1 MAVENVGGSDQNVSD
16 SFLLGVSEWMSE
28 RKKEMKRE
36 RDSGKTKRFTLAATL
51 GRLASGCFAPHSR
64 ISTAQVLR
72 PFWTALSQGLTEGL
86 KASAPVPQTRTT
98 LTPDIPRGIRQKL
111 PSVGIYLVWLLLLPC
126 KRRKPLHS
134 LVCPQHRAGD
144 KKELLLMLSS
154 FSRVRLCTTP

>member
-1 MAVENVGGSDQNVSD
+1 
-16 SFLLGVSEWMSE
+16 
-28 RKKEMKRE
+28 
-36 RDSGKTKRFTLAATL
+36 
-51 GRLASGCFAPHSR
+51 
-64 ISTAQVLR
+64 LR
-72 PFWTALSQGLTEGL
+72 PFWTALSQGLTESL

-98 LTPDIPRGIRQKL
+98 LTPDIPRDIKQKL

-154 FSRVRLCTTP
+154 FSRVRLCATPWTAAHQALPTLGFSRQKHWSGLPFPSPILESEK

>member
-16 SFLLGVSEWMSE
+16 SFLLGVSEWLSK

-36 RDSGKTKRFTLAATL
+36 RERDPGETMRFSLAATL
-51 GRLASGCFAPHSR
+51 GRLASDCFAPHSR

-111 PSVGIYLVWLLLLPC
+111 PSVGIYLVWVLLLPC
-126 KRRKPLHS
+126 KRRKTLHWQKWS
-134 LVCPQHRAGD
+134 C
-144 KKELLLMLSS
+144 LSPAQS
-154 FSRVRLCTTP
+154 WGQEGAAAAK